1 MVQSFLSA
9 FLADREAYSISGT
22 DAMFEIRHISA
33 FYPCRIQV
41 LEEISITV
49 KEKQIV
55 ALLGRKGAGKTTT
68 LKTASGLLEF
78 EGGKVVGGSIEF
90 KGEPILHLP
99 LEEIISKGV
108 IQVLEGRQEFKN
120 LTIEENLKV
129 GTATRRGKSYRKDLD
144 MVYSYF
150 PMLLSHRKVLS
161 RRCSGAE
168 LQMAVI
174 GRAMM
179 SHPELLLIDE
189 PSRGLAPLIVGE
201 IFQILERLNRKEG
214 TTIMLGG
221 QNSNM
226 ALQIAD
232 YVYMLEEGC
241 IMREGS
247 AESLRQ
253 DPNMFE
259 PGLSGC
265 PVPDRTGSLISG
277 L

>member
-1 MVQSFLSA
+1 MANSLCLLS
-9 FLADREAYSISGT
+9 LQTEGSYPLSGA
-22 DAMFEIRHISA
+22 DAMLEIRHISA
-33 FYPCRIQV
+33 FYPFKIQV

-55 ALLGRKGAGKTTT
+55 ALLGSKGAGKTST
-68 LKTASGLLEF
+68 LKVASGLLEF

-99 LEEIISKGV
+99 LEDIIRKGI
-108 IQVLEGRQEFKN
+108 IQVLEGRYEFKH
-120 LTIEENLKV
+120 LTIEENLKA
-129 GTATRRGKSYRKDLD
+129 GAATCRGKPYRKNLD
-144 MVYSYF
+144 MVYAYF
-150 PMLLSHRKVLS
+150 PMLLSHRKVLAC
-161 RRCSGAE
+161 RCSGAE
-168 LQMAVI
+168 LQMVVI
-174 GRAMM
+174 GRALM

-189 PSRGLAPLIVGE
+189 PSRGLAPLIVRD
-201 IFQILERLNRKEG
+201 IFQILERLNREQG

-241 IMREGS
+241 IIKAGR
-247 AESLRQ
+247 AESLRH
-253 DPNMFE
+253 DPNIFE

-265 PVPDRTGSLISG
+265 AFPDRTGSPISG